1 MYRAI
6 FVMVAKVKKTAP
18 PILPPAGGEE
28 MEEMETKGANMI
40 KDE

>member
-1 MYRAI
+1 
-6 FVMVAKVKKTAP
+6 MVAKVKKKAP
-18 PILPPAGGEE
+18 PIRLPAGGEK